1 MLCTIVGRTAVAST
15 QSYATGAVAL
25 LTIVGVHRIA
35 SRLRFRPL
43 LGKLADHRV
52 RVLVPAMAR
61 SVEASCACAA

>member
-1 MLCTIVGRTAVAST
+1 M
-15 QSYATGAVAL
+15 AL

-35 SRLRFRPL
+35 GRLRFRPL